1 MTVNFNN
8 FSSMQASDVK
18 LGKSKTDGAEKTD
31 SASSKKDTKAAEDEL
46 QEVEISEDE
55 QAEADNAIN
64 DANIEL
70 NKTKEKYDEKIKKC
84 EEQIET
90 LQKKLQEIDSQIF
103 SLNQQLGS
111 GMADSSQIRSSL
123 SQLASQKNSV
133 YDNINSMY
141 LNIMDME
148 DSLKEIE
155 DESYNAVNRL
165 STLGDYDVK
174 KGQSGSKVID
184 NALKYDDKNS
194 SQMASIMQKAGSR
207 YDEGAWCADFVSHV
221 LKETYGKD
229 GVPGDFLNTCSNT
242 AYCPTITSW
251 AQSNG
256 SWSKDTNGVQAGD
269 LVLFDWDGDGT
280 ADHIG
285 FYIEKNSDGTIGTIE
300 GNTSGAAGSSCVE
313 AKKRAPSTILG
324 YVKLSSLK

>member
-8 FSSMQASDVK
+8 FKSVQASDVK
-18 LGKSKTDGAEKTD
+18 LGKSKTDGADKTD
-31 SASSKKDTKAAEDEL
+31 NASSKKGVTAEDEL

-55 QAEADNAIN
+55 QAEADNSIN

-70 NKTKEKYDEKIKKC
+70 NKTKEKYNKKI
-84 EEQIET
+84 EECNKQIET
-90 LQKKLQEIDSQIF
+90 LQKKLTEIDNQIF

-111 GMADSSQIRSSL
+111 GMADSSQLRSSM

-141 LNIMDME
+141 LNIMDLE
-148 DSLKEIE
+148 DSLSDIE
-155 DESYNAVNRL
+155 NESHNAVSRL
-165 STLGDYDVK
+165 SSLGDYDVK

-184 NALKYDDKNS
+184 MALKYDDKNS
-194 SQMASIMQKAGSR
+194 SQMASIMKDAGSR

-229 GVPGDFLNTCSNT
+229 GVPGNFLNTCSNT

-280 ADHIG
+280 ADHVG

-313 AKKRAPSTILG
+313 TKKRAPSTILG